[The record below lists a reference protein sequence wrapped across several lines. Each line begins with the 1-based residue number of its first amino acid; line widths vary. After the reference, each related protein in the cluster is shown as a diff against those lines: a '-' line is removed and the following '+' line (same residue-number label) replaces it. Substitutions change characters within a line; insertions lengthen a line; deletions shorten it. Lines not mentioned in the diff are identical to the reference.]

1 MSNVPSNLKYTKDHE
16 WVEANGDTAT
26 VGITDFA
33 QGSLGDL
40 VYVELPKIGR
50 QVKKGE
56 AFVIVE
62 SCKAASDVYAPIS
75 GEVIEVNEAAVASP
89 DVINQNPYSEG
100 WLVKIRPNNT
110 SELADLLDPTAYS
123 DIAA

>member
-1 MSNVPSNLKYTKDHE
+1 MSNIPSDLKYTKDHE
-16 WVEANGDTAT
+16 WIKEEGDAVT

-40 VYVELPKIGR
+40 VYIELPKIGR

-56 AFVIVE
+56 TMVIVE

-75 GEVIEVNEAAVASP
+75 GEVIAVNDAAVASP
-89 DVINQNPYSEG
+89 DIVNSNPYAAG
-100 WLVKIRPNNT
+100 WLVKIKPSDKAELSELIQPEKY
-110 SELADLLDPTAYS
+110 SELAA
-123 DIAA
+123 